1 MHNFLK
7 HRFQIDLDQ
16 SVRNSSEYPIG
27 SEVNYNK
34 LLIESKKEIQEKW
47 EHKYNAKL
55 KKETE
60 RIEQKYKSKLEELT
74 NQVKEN
80 ESIIKNKN
88 KEIKSYIS
96 ENRQLKEKKTN
107 WDIEIESLK
116 ENIQSYLNKFF
127 DLYYSKT

>member
-107 WDIEIESLK
+107 WDVLSCTPPQPPL
-116 ENIQSYLNKFF
+116 
-127 DLYYSKT
+127 